1 MLLIFP
7 FRNECRRLKAVFDM
21 PKPWKPENQSW
32 MDWWTHGRGPLIE
45 WQDVR
50 HVLEIWL
57 NALVILDTL
66 NCQNLCFILASWQCQ
81 SRFCDVFAFTAP
93 NYSLIRY
100 NDIYVKSH
108 PAYKIFVLAN
118 YCLGK
123 IVIHVNFWINYC
135 KKLKNIHFLT
145 HSEQT
150 HIIGMI
156 NYKRKKWK
164 KKQKKFDQ
172 WINPFLEMKN
182 QLEQS
187 SVGVL

>member
-1 MLLIFP
+1 ML
-7 FRNECRRLKAVFDM
+7 
-21 PKPWKPENQSW
+21 KPWKLENQSW

-45 WQDVR
+45 WQDVK

-66 NCQNLCFILASWQCQ
+66 NCQNRYFILASWQCQ

-108 PAYKIFVLAN
+108 PAYEISVLAN

-123 IVIHVNFWINYC
+123 IVIHVNFWVTYC

-145 HSEQT
+145 LSEQT

-156 NYKRKKWK
+156 SYKTKKWR

-172 WINPFLEMKN
+172 WINPFLELKN

>member
-1 MLLIFP
+1 
-7 FRNECRRLKAVFDM
+7 M
-21 PKPWKPENQSW
+21 PKPWKLENQSW

-172 WINPFLEMKN
+172 WINPFLELKN